1 MTHRMKIELWA
12 MKTQP
17 PQKKGGG
24 AHCIDDPQNEEQ
36 EGMPPPPKK
45 GGARI
50 HHGNKHKAVVRK
62 QKAISQLYIRTR
74 DSLVKVAR
82 SALQ

>member
-1 MTHRMKIELWA
+1 MG
-12 MKTQP
+12 P
-17 PQKKGGG
+17 PPEKRGG

-36 EGMPPPPKK
+36 EGMPPPKK

-50 HHGNKHKAVVRK
+50 HQGNKHKAVVRK